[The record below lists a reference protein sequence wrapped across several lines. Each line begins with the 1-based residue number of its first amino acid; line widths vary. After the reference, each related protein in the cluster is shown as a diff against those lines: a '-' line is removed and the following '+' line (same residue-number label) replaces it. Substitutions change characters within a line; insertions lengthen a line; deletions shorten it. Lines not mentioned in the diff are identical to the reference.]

1 MRPRVHL
8 VPALALAATAALA
21 ACGENLT
28 PAPEPDAPGR
38 FACVPTRDG
47 VLTADE
53 LPVAIGAS
61 IDYYVSPAGTTRT
74 VDLVGT
80 GTAPDHRWD
89 LATEY
94 PDDARVASGSAA
106 LDGQWYASDFP
117 GGQFVADA
125 GGGNDGVYR
134 EDDTALWLLGL
145 ASHDPAPA
153 TGKTLLRYDAPVA
166 VLRFPLA
173 DGDAWTETGHVT
185 AGTLDGLPYVGTD
198 TYEIDATGSGALD
211 LPYVRFSPALRVR
224 THVTIAP
231 AAGGATVSRRQTSFF
246 FECAGEVARAESR
259 TDEPDPDFTV
269 AAALRR
275 FAL

>member
-1 MRPRVHL
+1 MSARLHL
-8 VPALALAATAALA
+8 APALALAALAA

-28 PAPEPDAPGR
+28 PAPGPDAPGR

-53 LPVAIGAS
+53 LPVAIGAT

-74 VDLVGT
+74 VDLAGT
-80 GTAPDHRWD
+80 GAAPDHRWD

-94 PDDARVASGSAA
+94 PDDDRVAAGPAA
-106 LDGQWYASDFP
+106 LDDQWYAASFS

-125 GGGNDGVYR
+125 GGGQDGVYR
-134 EDDTALWLLGL
+134 EDDTALWLYGL
-145 ASHDPAPA
+145 ASHDPSPA
-153 TGKTLLRYDAPVA
+153 AGQTVLRYDAPVA
-166 VLRFPLA
+166 VLRFPLG
-173 DGDAWTETGHVT
+173 DGDAWTATGHVS

-198 TYEIDATGSGALD
+198 TYEIDAAGTGALD
-211 LPYVRFSPALRVR
+211 LPYVRFTPALRVR

-231 AAGGATVSRRQTSFF
+231 DAGGATVSRRQTSFF

-259 TDEPDPDFTV
+259 EGEPDPDFTV
-269 AAALRR
+269 AATLRR